1 MTIRS
6 TSDIKRS
13 QKESLL
19 LRTISQLYHQV
30 SRDDKELHQT
40 YITRVQLS
48 PSKTVCTIY
57 FYTAEGETGYEA
69 IKQKLALYKPSM
81 RKALAQEINGRYTC
95 ELAFR
100 FDNTFEKTQKIER
113 LLDSIAQKDS
123 QESQEITS
131 KDIFEE

>member
-6 TSDIKRS
+6 ASDIKRS

-30 SRDDKELHQT
+30 SRDDKALQQT

-48 PSKTVCTIY
+48 PSKTICTVY
-57 FYTAEGETGYEA
+57 FYTAEGEEAYNA

-100 FDNTFEKTQKIER
+100 FDDTFEKTQKIER
-113 LLDSIAQKDS
+113 LLDAIAEEDKNLEP
-123 QESQEITS
+123 QE
-131 KDIFEE
+131 